1 MSTGERAFPAR
12 RRCGSALA
20 LFLLLFAIGC
30 TRTGPPA
37 EEPETEG
44 PRIVVMAPAAAEVL
58 EILGMTE
65 RVVGRGDFV
74 RWPPALQELPKV
86 GAYHAPSVETVL
98 SLRTTLLLTTSSQ
111 AGQGAHAR
119 LRELGVE
126 VLALE
131 TNSYE
136 TMLESI
142 VAIGERVDRREEARR
157 VVEGIRAE
165 MESIREQARDA
176 PRRRVVFVVDRDP
189 VYVAGPGSHVDEMI
203 RAVGGENIAA
213 DAASDWQLLSMEIIL
228 ERAPEV
234 VVDTSDNGD
243 GALRGRAVGPWD
255 RWPFLPAVKE
265 ERVYWVDPVR
275 LVIPG
280 PRLPEMTRLLGRIV
294 HPEIFG
300 EPSPGDFE
308 ALEGVDPAPR

>member
-1 MSTGERAFPAR
+1 MSPRGRVLLAF
-12 RRCGSALA
+12 GS
-20 LFLLLFAIGC
+20 LLLAFGC
-30 TRTGPPA
+30 AGEASRSDRV
-37 EEPETEG
+37 ETDG

-58 EILGMTE
+58 EILGATD
-65 RVVGRGDFV
+65 RVVGRGDYV
-74 RWPPALQELPKV
+74 VWPPALQKLPRV

-98 SLRTTLLLTTSSQ
+98 SLGTTLLLTTSSQ

-119 LRELGVE
+119 LRELGIE

-131 TNSYE
+131 TNTYE
-136 TMLESI
+136 SMLGSI
-142 VAIGERVDRREEARR
+142 VAIGKEVNREEEARR
-157 VVEGIRAE
+157 VVERIRRE
-165 MESIREQARDA
+165 MDEIRELARDA
-176 PRRRVVFVVDRDP
+176 SARRVVFVVDRDP

-234 VVDTSDNGD
+234 IIDTSDNGE
-243 GALRGRAVGPWD
+243 GALRGRVAGPWE
-255 RWPFLPAVKE
+255 RWPFLPAVE
-265 ERVYWVDPVR
+265 QNRVYWVDPIR

-280 PRLPEMTRLLGRIV
+280 PRLPQMTRLVGRLV

-300 EPSPGDFE
+300 EPSPEDFE
-308 ALEGVDPAPR
+308 ALEGAGRALQ